1 MQCQTIDVED
11 RLNRTLAGVDLT
23 QSSRTYWEQ
32 NECLILD
39 RFIPKKIVWP
49 CLTEVELLR
58 KNIFRNYVPGHK
70 QGGSVSYCAIRNEF
84 HESSAIVS
92 LYRTPALRRFL
103 SQIVK
108 EELLLC
114 PESDPHSCA
123 LYYYTQP
130 GDHIGFHYDTSYYKG
145 KRYTVLMG
153 LIERS
158 EQCRLVAHMQTPGT
172 KEEVNEQSVPLDPGS
187 LVIFN
192 GDKLWH
198 AVTPPR
204 LPGRTDR
211 SYIAICDESGDGAP
225 SPCVLEH
232 EGCLRLL
239 RSGCL
244 DTPVSDGAV
253 IDRWVR
259 GIAVRCD
266 AGSSDIT
273 ISRRSGRCASQS
285 RFLNPVLFQLLVRGR
300 RQESS
305 VAWISGLVPID

>member
-11 RLNRTLAGVDLT
+11 HLNRALAGVDLA

-70 QGGSVSYCAIRNEF
+70 QGGSVSYYAIRNEF

-92 LYRTPALRRFL
+92 LYRSPALRRFL
-103 SQIVK
+103 SQIVQ

-114 PESDPHSCA
+114 PEQDPHSCA
-123 LYYYTQP
+123 LYYYTKP
-130 GDHIGFHYDTSYYKG
+130 GDHIGFHHDTSYYKG

-158 EQCRLVAHMQTPGT
+158 EQCRLVARMHAPGT
-172 KEEVNEQSVPLDPGS
+172 AETVSEQSIPLDPGS

-192 GDKLWH
+192 GDKLLH
-198 AVTPPR
+198 AVTPLGLR
-204 LPGRTDR
+204 EERIVLTLQYVTDQDMGPIHRAFSNMKDVFGYFGPAALIHR
-211 SYIAICDESGDGAP
+211 SKAERALTGGPTTLQSGAMTDHP
-225 SPCVLEH
+225 TL
-232 EGCLRLL
+232 
-239 RSGCL
+239 
-244 DTPVSDGAV
+244 
-253 IDRWVR
+253 
-259 GIAVRCD
+259 
-266 AGSSDIT
+266 
-273 ISRRSGRCASQS
+273 
-285 RFLNPVLFQLLVRGR
+285 RFLAGATGASHDRN
-300 RQESS
+300 S
-305 VAWISGLVPID
+305 